1 MAGLKVAFVTG
12 AVAVTTTPATVL
24 MITAGANAG
33 LQLKNMIIGV
43 DGTSPTEGKLQV
55 EIVRKFTA
63 GTGTGTTIT
72 PQKVSGHSGS
82 IQATAKKAFSVE
94 PTSGGSTV
102 VVWDNNVHPQGNIA
116 IPLDILVDAG
126 ETVGFRVTSP
136 TGKNVRLTVN
146 AEE

>member
-12 AVAVTTTPATVL
+12 AVPVTVTAATVL

-33 LQLKNMIIGV
+33 LALKNFIIGV

-72 PQKVSGHSGS
+72 PVKVSGHAGT
-82 IQATAKKAFSVE
+82 IQATAKKAFSAE
-94 PTSGGSTV
+94 PTTGSAV
-102 VVWDNNVHPQGNIA
+102 VVWDNNVHPQGNLA
-116 IPLDILVDAG
+116 IPIDILVDAG
-126 ETVGFRVTSP
+126 ETVAFRVTSP
-136 TGKNVRLTVN
+136 TGKNIRLTVN